1 MMKIK
6 YFLQLIILFL
16 SITLPLHPADAAL
29 NEAVARR
36 WAENKGSE
44 ILQILAEPNS
54 EKKYAALDKILAT
67 DIDLDYAARFVV
79 GKYWRMMN
87 EEQQSQYVALFKRYV
102 AAIYKN
108 YPLDIAAN
116 SINFNIEKTLPQ
128 KDKVIVK
135 CRISLNDLQT
145 DNDEKP
151 TSFKVLFVLKENGDQ
166 IQVEDL
172 KVEDSS
178 LLLSFRD
185 RFYKIIHEDNDDEIG
200 WFLEDFNAIVED
212 TEATEK

>member
-1 MMKIK
+1 MKIK

-54 EKKYAALDKILAT
+54 ENKYAALDKILAT
-67 DIDLDYAARFVV
+67 DIDLDHAARFVV

-151 TSFKVLFVLKENGDQ
+151 TSFKVLFVLKENGNH

-178 LLLSFRD
+178 LLLSFRE
-185 RFYKIIHEDNDDEIG
+185 RFYKMIHQDNDDEIS

-212 TEATEK
+212 TEMAEQE

>member
-1 MMKIK
+1 MKIK

-54 EKKYAALDKILAT
+54 ENKYAALDKILAT

-102 AAIYKN
+102 TALYKN

-135 CRISLNDLQT
+135 CRISLNTLQKEDGKIT
-145 DNDEKP
+145 E
-151 TSFKVLFVLKENGDQ
+151 FRVLFVLKENGNH

-185 RFYKIIHEDNDDEIG
+185 RFYKIIHEDNDDEIS

-212 TEATEK
+212 TEMAEQE

>member
-1 MMKIK
+1 MKIK

-54 EKKYAALDKILAT
+54 ENKYAALDKILAT

-102 AAIYKN
+102 TALYKN
-108 YPLDIAAN
+108 YPLDIAAD
-116 SINFNIEKTLPQ
+116 SVNFTIDKVLSQ
-128 KDKVIVK
+128 KDKMLVQ
-135 CRISLNDLQT
+135 CRISINTLQKEDGKIT
-145 DNDEKP
+145 E
-151 TSFKVLFVLKENGDQ
+151 FKVLFVLKENGNH

-178 LLLSFRD
+178 LLLSFRE
-185 RFYKIIHEDNDDEIG
+185 RFYKMIHQDNDDEIS

-212 TEATEK
+212 TEMAEQE

>member
-1 MMKIK
+1 MKIK

-16 SITLPLHPADAAL
+16 FAVLPFRSA
-29 NEAVARR
+29 EAILSEAGAHR
-36 WAENKGSE
+36 WAEDKGAE
-44 ILQILAEPNS
+44 ILQILAQPNS
-54 EKKYAALDKILAT
+54 EEKYAALDKILAT
-67 DIDLDYAARFVV
+67 DIDLDHAARFVV
-79 GKYWRMMN
+79 GKYWRTMT
-87 EEQQSQYVALFKRYV
+87 EEQQTQYVALFKRYV

-116 SINFNIEKTLPQ
+116 SINFNVENTISQ
-128 KDKVIVK
+128 KDKVLVK
-135 CRISLNDLQT
+135 CRILFNDIPT
-145 DNDEKP
+145 DNDGKK
-151 TSFKVLFVLKENGDQ
+151 TDFRVLFVLKENGGQ

-212 TEATEK
+212 TEMAEQE